1 MSYKCYHKKRIN
13 VYKEVLMGKAN
24 IEKFRDDNFYVL
36 NSMDDW
42 VRILDKYGRLVF
54 INEKMK
60 RDIHLDRSLIEQN
73 IDIEKLSEK
82 ADIFKNTTIEE
93 EKLINGKYYSI
104 KSSPLYSDNEFMGII
119 EVYRDITSE
128 SRMKVDLF
136 NANRKM
142 LEDIRFV
149 RKIQASILPKNKTY
163 GDIKLE
169 GRYIPSNDL
178 SGDLFDII
186 KVDENRYAFYI
197 ADVMGHGVKSSIMTM
212 FVKLSISGIFE
223 RHSDYSPGQVL
234 KKLREKFVKLD
245 MNSSQYF
252 TVWVGIFD
260 SLNDSLTFSNAGHNC
275 PPLHLIE
282 NKNRVNKLVVS
293 GRMISN
299 IIEQNI
305 YQEVTIKL
313 HPKDRILFYTDGV
326 IESKDVEKNEYSV
339 ERLME
344 KLKNKNNL
352 DSILEDLEK
361 FTWGEQDDDISLAL
375 IDYKGEKNEN

>member
-1 MSYKCYHKKRIN
+1 
-13 VYKEVLMGKAN
+13 MGKEN

-42 VRILDKYGRLVF
+42 VRILDKYGRIVF

-73 IDIEKLSEK
+73 IDTEKLNEK

-93 EKLINGKYYSI
+93 ERLINDKYYSI
-104 KSSPLYSDNEFMGII
+104 KSSPLYYQDEFVGII
-119 EVYRDITSE
+119 EVYRDISSE
-128 SRMKVDLF
+128 SKMKVDLF

-149 RKIQASILPKNKTY
+149 RKIQTNILPKNKVY

-169 GRYIPSNDL
+169 GRYLPSNDV

-186 KVDENRYAFYI
+186 KIDKDKYAFYI

-212 FVKLSISGIFE
+212 FVKLSIAAIFE
-223 RHSDYSPGQVL
+223 RHPFYSPGQVL
-234 KKLREKFVKLD
+234 KKLREEFVKLD

-252 TVWVGIFD
+252 TVWIGIFD
-260 SLNDSLTFSNAGHNC
+260 CKNNTLTFSNAGHNC
-275 PPLHLIE
+275 PPLHLI
-282 NKNRVNKLVVS
+282 NKKSYVEKLVVS

-305 YQEVTIKL
+305 YQEVTINL
-313 HPKDRILFYTDGV
+313 NPKDKILFYTDGI
-326 IESKDVEKNEYSV
+326 IESKDIGKNEYSV
-339 ERLME
+339 ERLM
-344 KLKNKNNL
+344 KILKEDRSL
-352 DSILEDLEK
+352 DYILDDLEK
-361 FTWGEQDDDISLAL
+361 FSWGEQDDDISLAI

>member
-1 MSYKCYHKKRIN
+1 MDKKS
-13 VYKEVLMGKAN
+13 

-73 IDIEKLSEK
+73 IDTEKLSEK

-104 KSSPLYSDNEFMGII
+104 KSSPLYNNNEFVGII

-128 SRMKVDLF
+128 SKMKVDLF

-149 RKIQASILPKNKTY
+149 RKIQANILPKNKTY

-169 GRYIPSNDL
+169 GRYVPSNDL

-186 KVDENRYAFYI
+186 KIDENKYAFYI

-223 RHSDYSPGQVL
+223 REPFFSPAQVL
-234 KKLREKFVKLD
+234 KKLREEFVKLD

-252 TVWVGIFD
+252 TVWLGIFD
-260 SLNDSLTFSNAGHNC
+260 MKKDSLTYSNAGHNC
-275 PPLHLIE
+275 PPLHLLE
-282 NKNRVNKLVVS
+282 KKNRVNKLVVS

-305 YQEVTIKL
+305 YQEVTIRL
-313 HPKDRILFYTDGV
+313 NSKDKILFYTDGV
-326 IESKDVEKNEYSV
+326 TESKDIGKNEYSQ

-344 KLKNKNNL
+344 KLKDNKNL
-352 DSILEDLEK
+352 DYILKDLEK

>member
-1 MSYKCYHKKRIN
+1 
-13 VYKEVLMGKAN
+13 MGKEK

-42 VRILDKYGRLVF
+42 VRILDKYGRIVF
-54 INEKMK
+54 INEKMR

-73 IDIEKLSEK
+73 IDTDKLSEK
-82 ADIFKNTTIEE
+82 SDIFKSTTIEE
-93 EKLINGKYYSI
+93 ERLINGKYYSI
-104 KSSPLYSDNEFMGII
+104 KSSPLYNNNEFVGII

-128 SRMKVDLF
+128 SKMKVDLF

-149 RKIQASILPKNKTY
+149 RKIQTNILPKNKRY

-169 GRYIPSNDL
+169 GRYIPSNDV

-186 KVDENRYAFYI
+186 KVDDDKYAFYI

-212 FVKLSISGIFE
+212 FVKLSIEAIFE
-223 RHSDYSPGQVL
+223 RHIDYSPGQVL
-234 KKLREKFVKLD
+234 KKLREEFVKLD

-252 TVWVGIFD
+252 TVWIGIFD
-260 SLNDSLTFSNAGHNC
+260 CKNNTLTFSNAGHNC
-275 PPLHLIE
+275 PPLHLIH
-282 NKNRVNKLVVS
+282 NKNYVEKLVVS

-305 YQEVTIKL
+305 YQEVAINL
-313 HPKDRILFYTDGV
+313 NPKDRVLFYTDGV
-326 IESKDVEKNEYSV
+326 TESKNVDKNEYSV
-339 ERLME
+339 ERLM
-344 KLKNKNNL
+344 KILKKNKKL
-352 DSILEDLEK
+352 DFILSDLEN

-375 IDYKGEKNEN
+375 IDYKGELNEN

>member
-1 MSYKCYHKKRIN
+1 
-13 VYKEVLMGKAN
+13 MGKEN

-42 VRILDKYGRLVF
+42 VRILDKYGRIVF

-73 IDIEKLSEK
+73 IDTEKLNEK

-93 EKLINGKYYSI
+93 ERLINDKYYSI
-104 KSSPLYSDNEFMGII
+104 KSSPLYYQDEFVGII
-119 EVYRDITSE
+119 EVYRDISSE
-128 SRMKVDLF
+128 SKMKVDLF

-149 RKIQASILPKNKTY
+149 RKIQTNILPKNKVY

-169 GRYIPSNDL
+169 GRYLPSNDV

-186 KVDENRYAFYI
+186 KIDKDKYAFYI

-212 FVKLSISGIFE
+212 FVKLSIAAIFE
-223 RHSDYSPGQVL
+223 RHPFYSPGQVL
-234 KKLREKFVKLD
+234 KKLREEFVKLD

-252 TVWVGIFD
+252 TVWIGIFD
-260 SLNDSLTFSNAGHNC
+260 CKKNTLTFSNAGHNC
-275 PPLHLIE
+275 PPLHLI
-282 NKNRVNKLVVS
+282 NKKSYVEKLVVS

-305 YQEVTIKL
+305 YQEVTINL
-313 HPKDRILFYTDGV
+313 NPKDKILFYTDGI
-326 IESKDVEKNEYSV
+326 IESKDIGKNEYSV
-339 ERLME
+339 ERLM
-344 KLKNKNNL
+344 KILKEDRSL
-352 DSILEDLEK
+352 DYILDDLEK
-361 FTWGEQDDDISLAL
+361 FSWGEQDDDISLAI

>member
-1 MSYKCYHKKRIN
+1 
-13 VYKEVLMGKAN
+13 MGKAN

-36 NSMDDW
+36 NSMDDR

-60 RDIHLDRSLIEQN
+60 RDIHIDRSLIEQN
-73 IDIEKLSEK
+73 VDTEKLSEK
-82 ADIFKNTTIEE
+82 SDIFKNTTIEE

-104 KSSPLYSDNEFMGII
+104 KSSPLYYKNDFMGII

-128 SRMKVDLF
+128 SKMKVDLF

-149 RKIQASILPKNKTY
+149 RKIQTNILPKNKTY
-163 GDIKLE
+163 GNIKLE
-169 GRYIPSNDL
+169 GRYLPSNDL

-186 KVDENRYAFYI
+186 KVDENKYAFYI
-197 ADVMGHGVKSSIMTM
+197 ADVMGHGVKASIMTM

-234 KKLREKFVKLD
+234 KKLRKDFVKLD

-252 TVWVGIFD
+252 TVWIGIFD
-260 SLNDSLTFSNAGHNC
+260 SKNNKLTYSNAGHNC
-275 PPLHLIE
+275 PPLHLVE
-282 NKNRVNKLVVS
+282 SKNRVNKLVVS

-305 YQEVTIKL
+305 YQEVTINL

-326 IESKDVEKNEYSV
+326 TESRDVNKTEYSV
-339 ERLME
+339 ERLIE
-344 KLKNKNNL
+344 NLKNKKNL
-352 DSILEDLEK
+352 DYILDDLEK

-375 IDYKGEKNEN
+375 IDYKGEINEN

>member
-1 MSYKCYHKKRIN
+1 MLTLKENKCF
-13 VYKEVLMGKAN
+13 KEVLMGKAN

-54 INEKMK
+54 INEKMR
-60 RDIHLDRSLIEQN
+60 RDIQLDRSLIEQN
-73 IDIEKLSEK
+73 IDTEKLSEK
-82 ADIFKNTTIEE
+82 SDIFKSTTIEE

-104 KSSPLYSDNEFMGII
+104 KSSPLYNNNEFMGII

-128 SRMKVDLF
+128 SKMKVDLF

-149 RKIQASILPKNKTY
+149 RKIQANILPKNKSY

-186 KVDENRYAFYI
+186 KVDKNKYAFYI
-197 ADVMGHGVKSSIMTM
+197 ADVMGHGVKASIMTM

-223 RHSDYSPGQVL
+223 RHSDYSPGQLL
-234 KKLREKFVKLD
+234 KKLRKDFVKLD

-252 TVWVGIFD
+252 TVWIGIFD
-260 SLNDSLTFSNAGHNC
+260 SKNNKLTYSNAGHNC
-275 PPLHLIE
+275 PPLHLVE
-282 NKNRVNKLVVS
+282 NKDRVNKLVVS

-305 YQEVTIKL
+305 YQEVSINL

-326 IESKDVEKNEYSV
+326 TESKDIDKNEYSV
-339 ERLME
+339 ERLVE
-344 KLKNKNNL
+344 NLKNKKSL
-352 DSILEDLEK
+352 DYILDDLEK

-375 IDYKGEKNEN
+375 IDYKGEINEN

>member
-1 MSYKCYHKKRIN
+1 
-13 VYKEVLMGKAN
+13 MGKEN

-42 VRILDKYGRLVF
+42 VRILDKYGRIVF

-73 IDIEKLSEK
+73 IDTEKLNEK

-93 EKLINGKYYSI
+93 ERLINDKYYSI
-104 KSSPLYSDNEFMGII
+104 KSSPLYYQDEFVGII

-128 SRMKVDLF
+128 SKMKVDLF

-149 RKIQASILPKNKTY
+149 RKIQTNILPKNKVY

-169 GRYIPSNDL
+169 GRYLPSNDV

-186 KVDENRYAFYI
+186 KIDKDKYAFYI

-212 FVKLSISGIFE
+212 FVKLSIAAIFE
-223 RHSDYSPGQVL
+223 RHPFYSPGQVL
-234 KKLREKFVKLD
+234 KKLREEFVKLD

-252 TVWVGIFD
+252 TVWIGIFD
-260 SLNDSLTFSNAGHNC
+260 C
-275 PPLHLIE
+275 KKIPLPFQMQATIAHLFI
-282 NKNRVNKLVVS
+282 
-293 GRMISN
+293 
-299 IIEQNI
+299 
-305 YQEVTIKL
+305 
-313 HPKDRILFYTDGV
+313 
-326 IESKDVEKNEYSV
+326 
-339 ERLME
+339 
-344 KLKNKNNL
+344 
-352 DSILEDLEK
+352 
-361 FTWGEQDDDISLAL
+361 
-375 IDYKGEKNEN
+375 

>member
-1 MSYKCYHKKRIN
+1 
-13 VYKEVLMGKAN
+13 MGKEN

-42 VRILDKYGRLVF
+42 VRILDKYGRIVF

-73 IDIEKLSEK
+73 IDTEKLNEK

-93 EKLINGKYYSI
+93 ERLINDKYYSI
-104 KSSPLYSDNEFMGII
+104 KSSPLYYQDEFLGII

-128 SRMKVDLF
+128 SKMKVDLF

-149 RKIQASILPKNKTY
+149 RKIQSNILPKNKVY

-169 GRYIPSNDL
+169 GRYLPSNDV

-186 KVDENRYAFYI
+186 KIDKDKYSFYI

-212 FVKLSISGIFE
+212 FVKLSIAAIFE
-223 RHSDYSPGQVL
+223 RHPFYSPGQVL
-234 KKLREKFVKLD
+234 KKLREEFVKLD

-252 TVWVGIFD
+252 TVWIGIFD
-260 SLNDSLTFSNAGHNC
+260 CKNNTLTFSNAGHNC
-275 PPLHLIE
+275 PPLHLI
-282 NKNRVNKLVVS
+282 NKKSYVEKLVVS

-305 YQEVTIKL
+305 YQEVTINL
-313 HPKDRILFYTDGV
+313 NPKDKILFYTDGI
-326 IESKDVEKNEYSV
+326 IESKDIGKNEYSV
-339 ERLME
+339 ERLMKILNE
-344 KLKNKNNL
+344 DRGL
-352 DSILEDLEK
+352 DYILGDLEK
-361 FTWGEQDDDISLAL
+361 FTWGEQDDDISLAI

>member
-1 MSYKCYHKKRIN
+1 
-13 VYKEVLMGKAN
+13 
-24 IEKFRDDNFYVL
+24 
-36 NSMDDW
+36 
-42 VRILDKYGRLVF
+42 
-54 INEKMK
+54 
-60 RDIHLDRSLIEQN
+60 
-73 IDIEKLSEK
+73 
-82 ADIFKNTTIEE
+82 
-93 EKLINGKYYSI
+93 
-104 KSSPLYSDNEFMGII
+104 
-119 EVYRDITSE
+119 YRDITSE
-128 SRMKVDLF
+128 SNMKVDLF

-149 RKIQASILPKNKTY
+149 RKIQTNILPKNKTY

-186 KVDENRYAFYI
+186 KVDENKYAFYI
-197 ADVMGHGVKSSIMTM
+197 ADVMGHGVKASIMTM

-234 KKLREKFVKLD
+234 KKLRKDFVKLD

-252 TVWVGIFD
+252 TVWIGIFD
-260 SLNDSLTFSNAGHNC
+260 IKNNRLTFSNAGHNC
-275 PPLHLIE
+275 PPLHLVE

-305 YQEVTIKL
+305 YQEVTISL

-326 IESKDVEKNEYSV
+326 TESRDMNKNEYSV

-344 KLKNKNNL
+344 NLKNKKNL
-352 DSILEDLEK
+352 DYILEDLEK

-375 IDYKGEKNEN
+375 IDYKGEKDEN

>member
-1 MSYKCYHKKRIN
+1 
-13 VYKEVLMGKAN
+13 MGKAN

-60 RDIHLDRSLIEQN
+60 RDIHLDRSFIEQN

-104 KSSPLYSDNEFMGII
+104 KSSPLYNGNEFMGII

-186 KVDENRYAFYI
+186 KVDENKYAFYI
-197 ADVMGHGVKSSIMTM
+197 ADVMGHGVKASIMTM

-326 IESKDVEKNEYSV
+326 IESKDIEKNEYSV

-352 DSILEDLEK
+352 DFILEDLEK

>member
-1 MSYKCYHKKRIN
+1 
-13 VYKEVLMGKAN
+13 MGKEN

-42 VRILDKYGRLVF
+42 VRILDKYGRIVF
-54 INEKMK
+54 INDKMR

-73 IDIEKLSEK
+73 IDTEKLNEK

-93 EKLINGKYYSI
+93 ERLINDKYYSI
-104 KSSPLYSDNEFMGII
+104 KSSPLYYQDEFVGII

-128 SRMKVDLF
+128 SKMKVDLF

-149 RKIQASILPKNKTY
+149 RKIQTNILPKNKVY

-169 GRYIPSNDL
+169 GRYLPSNDV

-186 KVDENRYAFYI
+186 KIDKDKYAFYI

-212 FVKLSISGIFE
+212 FVKLSIAAIFE
-223 RHSDYSPGQVL
+223 RHPFYSPGQVL
-234 KKLREKFVKLD
+234 KKLREEFVKLD

-252 TVWVGIFD
+252 TVWIGIFD
-260 SLNDSLTFSNAGHNC
+260 CKNNTFTFSNAGHNC
-275 PPLHLIE
+275 PPLHLI
-282 NKNRVNKLVVS
+282 NKKSYVEKLVVS

-305 YQEVTIKL
+305 YQEVIINL
-313 HPKDRILFYTDGV
+313 NPKDKILFYTDGI
-326 IESKDVEKNEYSV
+326 IESKDIGKNEYSV
-339 ERLME
+339 ERLM
-344 KLKNKNNL
+344 KILKEDRSL
-352 DSILEDLEK
+352 DYILDDLEK
-361 FTWGEQDDDISLAL
+361 FSWGEQDDDISLAI